1 MIQADEFIEPAAA
14 RGYDF
19 YTGVPCSFLT
29 PFINRAITSDLTKY
43 VGAASEG
50 EAVAIA
56 AGAWLA
62 GRKTVVM
69 CQNSGLGNCVNP
81 ITSLNFP
88 FRIPTLLITTWRGQ
102 PGVADEPQHELMSQI
117 TQSLMELLRVRCLTF
132 PRSPAD
138 VAGILDAAET
148 VIEEAQLPFGLVMEK
163 GAVADEPLDQAAA
176 EPRPM
181 GDIVARQS
189 GGPPSAIRY
198 QALESLLGAVSNN
211 AAIIATTGKCGRELF
226 TIEDRKQHIYQVG
239 SMGCASGMGL
249 GLALNTDK
257 PVIVLDGD
265 GALLMK
271 MGAAATIGA
280 YQPKNLIHI
289 VLDNA
294 SHDSTG
300 GQATVSPHIDFAGVA
315 AACGYRSAWTCD
327 DTAGLVEALG
337 AMKTT
342 DGPHFI
348 RMKIAPGS
356 IDNLGRPTVKPPD
369 VARRFR
375 DFIAE

>member
-176 EPRPM
+176 EPRSM
-181 GDIVARQS
+181 GEITDRQS
-189 GGPPSAIRY
+189 GGTPSAIRY

-239 SMGCASGMGL
+239 SMGCA
-249 GLALNTDK
+249 
-257 PVIVLDGD
+257 
-265 GALLMK
+265 
-271 MGAAATIGA
+271 
-280 YQPKNLIHI
+280 
-289 VLDNA
+289 
-294 SHDSTG
+294 
-300 GQATVSPHIDFAGVA
+300 
-315 AACGYRSAWTCD
+315 
-327 DTAGLVEALG
+327 
-337 AMKTT
+337 
-342 DGPHFI
+342 
-348 RMKIAPGS
+348 
-356 IDNLGRPTVKPPD
+356 
-369 VARRFR
+369 
-375 DFIAE
+375 